1 MGLVKPIVELGKAE
15 GQWTERVWHEVATY
29 SLLMAV
35 TAAPGLLA
43 HTCPEHPP
51 GLLLHTVSSIC
62 FAKKGLHRYGGGKG
76 WKGGRRQVN
85 QTVLALPIAG
95 SKSVKGRV
103 LHVTKTHGS
112 PAEGSPCF
120 G

>member
-1 MGLVKPIVELGKAE
+1 MSLVKPIVELGKAE
-15 GQWTERVWHEVATY
+15 GQWPEWVWHRVATY

-35 TAAPGLLA
+35 IAAPRLLA
-43 HTCPEHPP
+43 HTYTEHPP
-51 GLLLHTVSSIC
+51 GLLLQTVSSIC
-62 FAKKGLHRYGGGKG
+62 FARNGVHKDAGGKG
-76 WKGGRRQVN
+76 WKGKRKQVN

-103 LHVTKTHGS
+103 LHVTEARGS
-112 PAEGSPCF
+112 PAEGWSCF